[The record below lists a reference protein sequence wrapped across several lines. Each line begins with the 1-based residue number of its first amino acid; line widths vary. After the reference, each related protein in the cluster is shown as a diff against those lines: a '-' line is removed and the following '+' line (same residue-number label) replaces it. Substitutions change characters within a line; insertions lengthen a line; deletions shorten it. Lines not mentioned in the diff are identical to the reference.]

1 VNTARNGTFHQLDL
15 RVDKRWVYKRWMF
28 NAYLDIQNVYNRAN
42 PEGIQYNY
50 NFRQSKPQQGLPL
63 LTILGM
69 RAEF

>member
-1 VNTARNGTFHQLDL
+1 
-15 RVDKRWVYKRWMF
+15 MF

-50 NFRQSKPQQGLPL
+50 NFRESKPQQGLPL
-63 LTILGM
+63 ITILGL